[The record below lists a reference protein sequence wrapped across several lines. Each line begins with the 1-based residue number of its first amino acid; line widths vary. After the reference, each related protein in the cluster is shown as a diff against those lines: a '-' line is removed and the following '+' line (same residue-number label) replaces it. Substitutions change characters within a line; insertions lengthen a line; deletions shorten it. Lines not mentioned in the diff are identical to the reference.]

1 MILQALENMQE
12 RMDEQDRLI
21 ASMLADGR
29 HHLDGIAVT
38 SPRVER
44 VCQVTSSRV
53 ERVCERDKE
62 REGERERERE
72 RERAAGYP
80 ST

>member
-1 MILQALENMQE
+1 MVTSIKGQELKLRE
-12 RMDEQDRLI
+12 RMRELQ
-21 ASMLADGR
+21 
-29 HHLDGIAVT
+29 VT

-44 VCQVTSSRV
+44 

-72 RERAAGYP
+72 SCRLP
-80 ST
+80 